1 MVSFLDL
8 FGLRRRSQPRVA
20 VGWIVDVKAP
30 ERDGYVGFR
39 TVNIGVDGVHLAGRR
54 EHGFS
59 GNLQKGKRVEMR
71 LRLPPPLGPVDAE
84 GELKWARDEG
94 NGVQMGFYFTRI
106 PRQARQMIAAHI
118 EAHPGDI
125 VEGEE

>member
-8 FGLRRRSQPRVA
+8 FNLRRRSQLRVV

-30 ERDGYVGFR
+30 ERDGYVGFH
-39 TVNIGVDGVHLAGRR
+39 TVNIGVGGVRLVGRR

-59 GNLQKGKRVEMR
+59 GNLPMGKRVEMR
-71 LRLPPPLGPVDAE
+71 LRFPPPLGSVDAE
-84 GELKWARDEG
+84 GELKWASDEG
-94 NGVQMGFYFTRI
+94 NNVQLGIRFTRI
-106 PRQARQMIAAHI
+106 PRQARQMIKAHI

-125 VEGEE
+125 ITGEG

>member
-8 FGLRRRSQPRVA
+8 FGLRRRSQPRVTA
-20 VGWIVDVKAP
+20 GWIVDVKAP
-30 ERDGYVGFR
+30 ERDGYVGFQA
-39 TVNIGVDGVHLAGRR
+39 VNIGVDGVQLAGRR

-59 GNLQKGKRVEMR
+59 ENMQTGKRVEMR

-84 GELKWARDEG
+84 GELKWARGEG
-94 NGVQMGFYFTRI
+94 NSVQMGFRFTRI
-106 PRQARQMIAAHI
+106 PRETCQMIEAYI

-125 VEGEE
+125 VKGEE